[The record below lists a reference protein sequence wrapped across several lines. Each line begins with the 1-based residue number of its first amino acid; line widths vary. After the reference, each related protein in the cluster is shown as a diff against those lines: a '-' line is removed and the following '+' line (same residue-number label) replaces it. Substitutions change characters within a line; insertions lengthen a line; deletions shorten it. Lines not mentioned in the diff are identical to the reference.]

1 MKARPIGITILAV
14 LLGLNV
20 ALYVVLAALALFSRN
35 SLMTFLHALSPSS
48 AGPEA
53 IHTAMGGLLPL
64 YYGIMVG
71 VTAALALGFWRLW
84 NWARIVMLGI
94 IALSLVLMATEV
106 RPLLTTPSAG
116 AIGLTLVR
124 VALSVLWLWYL
135 LCRPVR
141 DAFHESRH
149 KGAAA

>member
-20 ALYVVLAALALFSRN
+20 ALFVVLAALAIFSRT
-35 SLMTFLHALSPSS
+35 SLMTFLHALSPSG

-53 IHTAMGGLLPL
+53 IHTAMGRLLPL
-64 YYGIMVG
+64 YYGIMAG
-71 VTAALALGFWRLW
+71 VTAALALGFWRLR

-94 IALSLVLMATEV
+94 IVLSLVLMATEV
-106 RPLLTTPSAG
+106 RSLLTVRTVGS
-116 AIGLTLVR
+116 ISLTLVR

-141 DAFHESRH
+141 DAFHQSCD

>member
-1 MKARPIGITILAV
+1 MLSV
-14 LLGLNV
+14 
-20 ALYVVLAALALFSRN
+20 VVLAALAIFSRS

-71 VTAALALGFWRLW
+71 VTAALALRFWKLW

-106 RPLLTTPSAG
+106 RPLLTTPTAG
-116 AIGLTLVR
+116 TISLTLVR
-124 VALSVLWLWYL
+124 VALSALWLWYL
-135 LCRPVR
+135 LRRPVR
-141 DAFHESRH
+141 EAFHQSRD
-149 KGAAA
+149 KAAEA

>member
-1 MKARPIGITILAV
+1 MKARPKGITILAV
-14 LLGLNV
+14 LLALNV
-20 ALYVVLAALALFSRN
+20 ALFVALAALAIFSRT
-35 SLMTFLHALSPSS
+35 SLMAFLHALSPSG

-64 YYGIMVG
+64 YYGVMAG

-94 IALSLVLMATEV
+94 IVLSLVLMVTEV
-106 RPLLTTPSAG
+106 RPLLNEPTAG
-116 AIGLTLVR
+116 AIILTLVR
-124 VALSVLWLWYL
+124 VALSVLWVWYL

-141 DAFHESRH
+141 DAFHQSRD

>member
-14 LLGLNV
+14 LLALNV
-20 ALYVVLAALALFSRN
+20 ALFVVLAALAIFSRS
-35 SLMTFLHALSPSS
+35 SLMAFLHALSPSG

-64 YYGIMVG
+64 YYGIMAG

-94 IALSLVLMATEV
+94 IVLSLVLMATEV
-106 RPLLTTPSAG
+106 RSLLTVRTVGS
-116 AIGLTLVR
+116 ISLTLVR

-135 LCRPVR
+135 LCRPVC
-141 DAFHESRH
+141 DAFHQSRD

>member
-1 MKARPIGITILAV
+1 MKARPKGITILAV
-14 LLGLNV
+14 LLALNV
-20 ALYVVLAALALFSRN
+20 ALFVALAALAIFSRT
-35 SLMTFLHALSPSS
+35 SLMAFLHALSPSG

-64 YYGIMVG
+64 YYGVMAG

-94 IALSLVLMATEV
+94 IVLSLVLMLTEV
-106 RPLLTTPSAG
+106 RPLLNEPTAG
-116 AIGLTLVR
+116 AIILTLVR
-124 VALSVLWLWYL
+124 VALSVLWVWYL

-141 DAFHESRH
+141 DAFHQSRD